1 MKDRGRFWLV
11 PKSVALDALL
21 QGLRARIRPAVWAGQ
36 HKLAVLSCEEAQKV
50 EWKVS
55 WPVAGGCNLRI
66 RPRFTQDANESR
78 RHLPQNPT
86 VVDAVRQQHWRLDL
100 QATFKMEERPQCT
113 QL

>member
-1 MKDRGRFWLV
+1 MV

-66 RPRFTQDANESR
+66 RPTSLKMPTKVGGTSLRIPPWSTLCAN
-78 RHLPQNPT
+78 NIGG
-86 VVDAVRQQHWRLDL
+86 
-100 QATFKMEERPQCT
+100 
-113 QL
+113 